1 MFNNVVDTLRAQH
14 APIASKRRSD
24 K

>member
-1 MFNNVVDTLRAQH
+1 VFNNVVDTLRAQH
-14 APIASKRRSD
+14 APRPTKRRVS

>member
-1 MFNNVVDTLRAQH
+1 MFNDVVDTLRAQH
-14 APIASKRRSD
+14 APRPKKRRAG